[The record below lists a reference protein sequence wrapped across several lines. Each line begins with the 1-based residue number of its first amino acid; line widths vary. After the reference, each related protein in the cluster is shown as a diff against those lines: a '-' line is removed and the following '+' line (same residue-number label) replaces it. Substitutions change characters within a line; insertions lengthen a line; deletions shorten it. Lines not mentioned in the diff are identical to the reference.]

1 MCEDVINQNKGF
13 KFKEIFMARVLSSAI
28 ANKCYFSCS
37 HHLIVTINVQKG
49 GRAEAGEPPPSG
61 GPLTKTS
68 LLANRVPKVYGS
80 FQALY

>member
-28 ANKCYFSCS
+28 ANKCNFFCS

-49 GRAEAGEPPPSG
+49 GELKLEN
-61 GPLTKTS
+61 
-68 LLANRVPKVYGS
+68 LLHLVAH
-80 FQALY
+80 

>member
-28 ANKCYFSCS
+28 ANKCYFFCS

-49 GRAEAGEPPPSG
+49 GELKLEN
-61 GPLTKTS
+61 
-68 LLANRVPKVYGS
+68 LLHLVAH
-80 FQALY
+80 